1 MKPNLT
7 LWKWWRVDAVG
18 AGILLALSLAV
29 YVCGYYPLMSSHSEY
44 EDKQAALAT
53 QREHSARLESTLLA
67 LQKRL
72 ATVSQSLTSG
82 SLNLK
87 PAASL
92 NNQLTQISALAT
104 ASGLAIDDVRT
115 EQAVTET
122 HSDAYPVTL
131 AGKGTYRACTV
142 FLSRLRKAFPDTTVV
157 SLELAGN
164 PGDTAGNGK
173 FNFRLR
179 WHAAP
184 KPVLAVK

>member
-1 MKPNLT
+1 VKPNLT

-18 AGILLALSLAV
+18 AGILFALSLV
-29 YVCGYYPLMSSHSEY
+29 IYVCGFYPLMSSHKEY
-44 EDKQAALAT
+44 EDKRTALAS

-72 ATVSQSLTSG
+72 AIVSQSLTSS
-82 SLNLK
+82 SLSLK
-87 PAASL
+87 PAANL

-115 EQAVTET
+115 EQAVAET
-122 HSDAYPVTL
+122 HSDAFPVML
-131 AGKGTYRACTV
+131 AGKGTYRAGTV
-142 FLSRLRKAFPDTTVV
+142 FLNRLRKTFPDTTLV
-157 SLELAGN
+157 SLELTGN
-164 PGDTAGNGK
+164 AGDTVGNGK

-184 KPVLAVK
+184 KPILAK

>member
-1 MKPNLT
+1 VKSNLT
-7 LWKWWRVDAVG
+7 LWRWWRLDAIG
-18 AGILLALSLAV
+18 AGILIALSLV
-29 YVCGYYPLMSSHSEY
+29 IYVCGFYPLMSSHKDY
-44 EDKQAALAT
+44 EEKQAALKA
-53 QREHSARLESTLLA
+53 QREHSARLESTLQA

-72 ATVSQSLTSG
+72 AVVSQSLASC

-87 PAASL
+87 PAANL
-92 NNQLTQISALAT
+92 NNQLSQISALAS

-115 EQAVTET
+115 DQAVAES

-142 FLSRLRKAFPDTTVV
+142 FLNRLRKAFPDTTVL
-157 SLELAGN
+157 SLELTGNAG
-164 PGDTAGNGK
+164 DADGNGK

-184 KPVLAVK
+184 KPIMAAK